1 MKQKSTPFGLIIA
14 VVTLS
19 VLLIICASVLAKV
32 LFVVFD
38 NSQPSIDDPD
48 SKYNQYICYDH
59 HLRFLETGGRS
70 IHAQPEKS
78 SNVRYRKGA
87 GVDANMFVSAD
98 FLGFF
103 ASAAPIIVQ
112 NPHDFVDVLAEWT
125 AKEIVLY
132 AESKRESV
140 WENSY
145 DPDMRNAICS
155 QTIDPTVISDLQTL
169 IDSDTNKVQLRND
182 FPDEELNGD
191 ILHLQIRFAES
202 DNLVWDAVLKSYPF
216 DGGRRI
222 LVENGEVNGYDYVS
236 QYVEIPQDTELYNV
250 ISAYVDKYL
259 AE

>member
-1 MKQKSTPFGLIIA
+1 MA
-14 VVTLS
+14 LS

-78 SNVRYRKGA
+78 SSVRYRKGA

-98 FLGFF
+98 LLGIFDL
-103 ASAAPIIVQ
+103 SLPIIVQ
-112 NPHDFVDVLAEWT
+112 NPDKYADVLNAWT
-125 AKEIVLY
+125 VQEIVLY
-132 AESKRESV
+132 AESKRDPV
-140 WENSY
+140 WDKSY
-145 DPDMRNAICS
+145 DPDMRNAVYS
-155 QTIDPTVISDLQTL
+155 QTIDPTVISDLRTL
-169 IDSDTNKVQLRND
+169 IGSDTNEVQSRND

-191 ILHLQIRFAES
+191 VLHLQIRFAEC
-202 DNLVWDAVLKSYPF
+202 DNLVWDAVLESYLF

-222 LVENGEVNGYDYVS
+222 LIENGEVNRYDHVS
-236 QYVEIPQDTELYNV
+236 QYIEIPQNTDLYNV
-250 ISAYVDKYL
+250 ILAYVDEYL
-259 AE
+259 ADEP